1 MEWSL
6 PLMRSTPKKSCQ
18 QIVESHNHYLGA
30 LKGNQSG
37 LLKAVKANFQVE
49 DTYTQLSKG
58 HGRIE
63 ERIVDTCRT
72 LDGIRSWA
80 GLCSLIRVRATRT
93 LLKGEYE
100 IVGKTETRY
109 YISSLSETAQQF
121 AHRIRSYWGVENKVH
136 YVRDVTQAEDACRI
150 RVIPLPQIWTI
161 ARNLAL
167 NLYRDLGFSNIAQA
181 QRRCGF
187 SLNQL
192 KSIFRMK

>member
-1 MEWSL
+1 
-6 PLMRSTPKKSCQ
+6 MRSTPKKSCQ

-37 LLKAVKANFQVE
+37 LLKEVKASFQVE

-63 ERIVDTCRT
+63 ERIVDTCQT
-72 LDGIRSWA
+72 LDGIRPWS
-80 GLCSLIRVRATRT
+80 GLCTLIRVTATRIQ
-93 LLKGEYE
+93 LKGEYE
-100 IVGKTETRY
+100 IVGKPETRY
-109 YISSLSETAQQF
+109 YISSLRETARQF

-136 YVRDVTQAEDACRI
+136 HVRDVTQAEDACRI
-150 RVIPLPQIWTI
+150 RVVPLPQIWTI

-167 NLYRDLGFSNIAQA
+167 NLYRNLGFANMAQA

-192 KSIFRMK
+192 KAVFRMK

>member
-1 MEWSL
+1 
-6 PLMRSTPKKSCQ
+6 MRLTLKKSCQ
-18 QIVESHNHYLGA
+18 LIVESHNHYLGA

-37 LLKAVKANFQVE
+37 LLKEVKATFQVE

-63 ERIVDTCRT
+63 ERIVETCRT
-72 LDGIRSWA
+72 LDGIRPWA
-80 GLCSLIRVRATRT
+80 GLCTLIRVTATRT

-100 IVGKTETRY
+100 MVGKTETRY

-136 YVRDVTQAEDACRI
+136 HVRDVTQAEDACRI
-150 RVIPLPQIWTI
+150 RVIPLPQLWTI

-167 NLYRDLGFSNIAQA
+167 NLYRDLGFANMAQA

-192 KSIFRMK
+192 KAVFRMK

>member
-1 MEWSL
+1 M
-6 PLMRSTPKKSCQ
+6 PLTPSTLKKSCQ

-30 LKGNQSG
+30 LKGNQAG
-37 LLKAVKANFQVE
+37 LLKEVKATFQVE
-49 DTYTQLSKG
+49 DTYTELSKG

-63 ERIVDTCRT
+63 ERIVDVCRT

-80 GLCSLIRVRATRT
+80 GLCTLIRVTATRT
-93 LLKGEYE
+93 LLRGEFE
-100 IVGKTETRY
+100 IVGKSETRY

-121 AHRIRSYWGVENKVH
+121 AHRIRSYWRVENQVH

-150 RVIPLPQIWTI
+150 RVIPLPQLWTI

-167 NLYRDLGFSNIAQA
+167 NLYRDLGFNNMAQA

>member
-1 MEWSL
+1 MQ
-6 PLMRSTPKKSCQ
+6 STLKKSCQ
-18 QIVESHNHYLGA
+18 QIVESENHYLGA

-37 LLKAVKANFQVE
+37 LLREVKASFQVE
-49 DTYTQLSKG
+49 DTYTEFSKG

-63 ERIVDTCRT
+63 ERIVEICRT
-72 LDGIRSWA
+72 FEGVRSWS
-80 GLCSLIRVRATRT
+80 GLCTLIRVTATRT
-93 LLKGEYE
+93 QLKGEYQ

-109 YISSLSETAQQF
+109 YISSLSETARQF

-136 YVRDVTQAEDACRI
+136 HVRDVTQAEDACRI
-150 RVIPLPQIWTI
+150 RIVPLPQLWAI

-167 NLYRDLGFSNIAQA
+167 NLYRNLGFANMAQA

-192 KSIFRMK
+192 KAVFRMK